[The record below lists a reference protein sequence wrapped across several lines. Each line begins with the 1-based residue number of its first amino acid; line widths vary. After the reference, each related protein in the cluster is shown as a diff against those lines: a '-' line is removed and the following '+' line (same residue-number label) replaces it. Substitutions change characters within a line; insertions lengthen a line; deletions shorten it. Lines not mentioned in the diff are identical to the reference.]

1 MAAMTLEAPARP
13 ALHDPLTADE
23 IEAADRRI
31 AGPAGA
37 TPLIPTLDGRT
48 HLKLECLQPHG
59 SYKIRGATNAV
70 RARIEVDGRVE
81 TIISASAGN
90 FGAAVAAAAGAYGLR
105 CVIHAPDIAARVK
118 IENLKRLGAEVKEH

>member
-48 HLKLECLQPHG
+48 HLKLECLQPYG

-70 RARIEVDGRVE
+70 RARLEGDGKGD
-81 TIISASAGN
+81 TLISASAGN
-90 FGAAVAAAAGAYGLR
+90 FGQAVAAAAQAYGLK
-105 CVIHAPDIAARVK
+105 CIIHAPDVAARVK
-118 IENLKRLGAEVKEH
+118 IDNLKRMGA